1 MKILSAA
8 AILSLAV
15 LGACSS
21 GGDAASSGS
30 GEDPR
35 FAGLDQQIL
44 AWRTDIEA
52 SNPACATKTDGT
64 GCESFQVTCKAERTI
79 TPEEQAKGVT
89 AKLVAAMTFT
99 GKGVDGKPGSAF
111 AEFAKAG
118 ETWTRTETSSVN
130 LSTCAG

>member
-21 GGDAASSGS
+21 GGDTAASGS

-52 SNPACATKTDGT
+52 ANPVCATKTDGA

-79 TPEEQAKGVT
+79 TPEDQAKGVT

-118 ETWTRTETSSVN
+118 DTWTRTETGSVN
-130 LSTCAG
+130 LTSCAG

>member
-1 MKILSAA
+1 MKTLTAA

-15 LGACSS
+15 LGACSG
-21 GGDAASSGS
+21 GGDAATSGAA
-30 GEDPR
+30 EDPR

-44 AWRTDIEA
+44 AWRTEIEA
-52 SNPACATKTDGT
+52 SNPACATKTDGA

-79 TPEEQAKGVT
+79 TPEDQGKGVT

-130 LSTCAG
+130 LTTCAG

>member
-1 MKILSAA
+1 MKIISAA
-8 AILSLAV
+8 AILSLTV
-15 LGACSS
+15 LGACSG
-21 GGDAASSGS
+21 GGDTAASGS

-52 SNPACATKTDGT
+52 SNPACATKTDGA

-79 TPEEQAKGVT
+79 TPEEQARGVT

-118 ETWTRTETSSVN
+118 DAWTRTETGSVN
-130 LSTCAG
+130 LSSCAG

>member
-1 MKILSAA
+1 MLKTLSAA
-8 AILSLAV
+8 VLSLAL

-21 GGDAASSGS
+21 GGDAASGGS
-30 GEDPR
+30 DEDPR

-52 SNPACATKTDGT
+52 SNPACATKTDGA

-79 TPEEQAKGVT
+79 TPEDQAKGVT

-111 AEFAKAG
+111 AEFAKTG
-118 ETWTRTETSSVN
+118 DTWTRAETSSVN
-130 LSTCAG
+130 LTTCAG